1 MQERRTLPIKARQSL
16 ALVAMTL
23 LATSAGAA
31 GHAGGDVYLPSG
43 GASQILTVDKET
55 SALAGVLVLTEALAI
70 NETGPKA
77 TVRRFGETYA
87 FSPAAFAV
95 QRDQPT
101 LITFRNLQPD
111 DVHDFMLTDPD
122 GTVLMKTPLPALR
135 DTSYVFTFHHEG
147 IYPFY
152 CTIHQPAMS
161 GQIIVLPAK

>member
-1 MQERRTLPIKARQSL
+1 MKVHQP
-16 ALVAMTL
+16 LVAIAMSL
-23 LATSAGAA
+23 LATRAGAA
-31 GHAGGDVYLPSG
+31 GHGGGDVYLPSDG
-43 GASQILTVDKET
+43 TSQLLTVEKEAPA
-55 SALAGVLVLTEALAI
+55 SAGVIVLTEALAI
-70 NETGPKA
+70 KETGPKA

-122 GTVLMKTPLPALR
+122 GAVLMKTQLPALR
-135 DTSYVFTFHHEG
+135 DTSYVFTFHREG
-147 IYPFY
+147 IFPFY

-161 GQIIVLPAK
+161 GQIIVLPTK